1 MAFGVL
7 ALSILLS
14 IDTIKFGLRFLS
26 LLLHPL
32 FTLKQEIST
41 CDLHI
46 VGTFEGDFDLS
57 TPILLLFVPST
68 VLSPAGLTTLLICI
82 TSMSPTQTMCF
93 LMRCA
98 LAPIPENVTGTCRL
112 LFLVSGVLPLTE
124 NMKIFG
130 NTTVFSLFLFPQT
143 GGGYG
148 RCDAATAMRRQR
160 QSRRGTG
167 APRALARAH
176 VPCPRDVRLGSRL
189 GPGPALDSRRVS
201 VSRLLQGG

>member
-1 MAFGVL
+1 
-7 ALSILLS
+7 
-14 IDTIKFGLRFLS
+14 
-26 LLLHPL
+26 
-32 FTLKQEIST
+32 
-41 CDLHI
+41 
-46 VGTFEGDFDLS
+46 
-57 TPILLLFVPST
+57 
-68 VLSPAGLTTLLICI
+68 
-82 TSMSPTQTMCF
+82 MSPSQTMCF

-201 VSRLLQGG
+201 VSRLLEGGRVRRRLSVGEDCDRAALPRPRQAGPLTRSLSACLAPSQLGDPPASADRRQRR